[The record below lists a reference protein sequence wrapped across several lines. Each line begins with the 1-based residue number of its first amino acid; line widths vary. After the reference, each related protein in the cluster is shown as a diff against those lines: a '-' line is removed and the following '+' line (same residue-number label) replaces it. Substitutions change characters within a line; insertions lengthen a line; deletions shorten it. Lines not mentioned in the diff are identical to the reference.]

1 VRNRHRAVLGNR
13 LIVGGAV
20 ALFVSLFL
28 TWSHQL
34 PRSFLVLF
42 GTSDLLRDVPRD
54 PTAWQVYSAADV
66 VMAALAVGL
75 LLVALLGRRP
85 ARIIAAAAAVLGLAF
100 TVHALSDPPT
110 NGAANIFSPARAV
123 PNYLPLSP
131 GAGLGETIAIVA
143 LVVCL
148 AGLALS
154 VRRG

>member
-1 VRNRHRAVLGNR
+1 MGNR

-20 ALFVSLFL
+20 ALFVSLLL

-66 VMAALAVGL
+66 VLAALAVGL
-75 LLVALLGRRP
+75 LVAALLGRRT
-85 ARIIAAAAAVLGLAF
+85 ARIFAAASAVLGLAF
-100 TVHALSDPPT
+100 TVHALADPPT
-110 NGAANIFSPARAV
+110 NGAANIFSPGRAV
-123 PNYLPLSP
+123 PNYQPLSP
-131 GAGLGETIAIVA
+131 GAGIGETIAIVA

-148 AGLALS
+148 AGLALT
-154 VRRG
+154 VYRR